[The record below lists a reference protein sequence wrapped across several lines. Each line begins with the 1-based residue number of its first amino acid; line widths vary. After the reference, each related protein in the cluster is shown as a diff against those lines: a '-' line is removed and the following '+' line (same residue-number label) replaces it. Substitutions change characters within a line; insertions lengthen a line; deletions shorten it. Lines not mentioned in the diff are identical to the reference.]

1 MSTQTEPS
9 DHLRRTLETSADA
22 TERRPAGR
30 TIVLSL
36 IAGAVAALVLV
47 LGVFA
52 GGTEA
57 TITGALLL
65 GFGFGWAL
73 IATLTLRRTRQP
85 QRWAVVPA
93 VTMGTTGAALV
104 ALSPGSQTL
113 TALSWLWPPLVL

>member
-22 TERRPAGR
+22 TERRPAGG

-93 VTMGTTGAALV
+93 VTVGTTGAAR
-104 ALSPGSQTL
+104 
-113 TALSWLWPPLVL
+113 